1 MLFIPFLNI
10 WKISVPHPGNQWPFW
25 ASITGPQL
33 STDCHISFLP
43 TFRTKHVQRF
53 PTWRA
58 SEPEQLW
65 LWTLCAR
72 LKWFKWYHNWWST
85 IVAPQ
90 NTVSRGEHWFISC
103 YYGFKNFKMQ
113 VVKCIYLHKGKDVHK
128 GGKAYEIYLALTDY
142 FARSRDHLTDGLC

>member
-1 MLFIPFLNI
+1 MNLDILLLVCGFAFNVCSIYLSCFFDSKEGLHSPRNYFSITLLNI
-10 WKISVPHPGNQWPFW
+10 WKIFVPHPGNQWPFW

-33 STDCHISFLP
+33 NTDCHISFLP

-90 NTVSRGEHWFISC
+90 NQCWTLF
-103 YYGFKNFKMQ
+103 FT
-113 VVKCIYLHKGKDVHK
+113 LD
-128 GGKAYEIYLALTDY
+128 
-142 FARSRDHLTDGLC
+142 RDGHGYTP